1 MSSIISTTP
10 YYTSNV
16 TTALTF
22 NLPSCDSVR
31 PADKTKSSFT
41 DTLCF
46 ASDSKRRLKSKFP
59 PLLII
64 SVYYRIY
71 AEDGAIPSK
80 TPVTPD
86 DPFLGRIDAISVPPP
101 HTTKAVKHSIAKVEN
116 IKNRASTSL
125 FVTSYNQS
133 PMGDDEK
140 VTVLND
146 TGLGSTPQEPLA
158 LVAKMSGSERSA
170 LESERRDGL
179 ASAEDSEPDAIPQEI
194 RYRTSMI
201 QHSSFFLS

>member
-16 TTALTF
+16 TTARTF
-22 NLPSCDSVR
+22 NLPGCDSVR

-46 ASDSKRRLKSKFP
+46 ASDSKRPLKSKFS

-86 DPFLGRIDAISVPPP
+86 DPFLGCIDAISVPPP

-158 LVAKMSGSERSA
+158 LVQRCQAPNEAPWSPKGEMDLRV
-170 LESERRDGL
+170 LKT
-179 ASAEDSEPDAIPQEI
+179 
-194 RYRTSMI
+194 RTLMQYLKRFDI
-201 QHSSFFLS
+201 VRP